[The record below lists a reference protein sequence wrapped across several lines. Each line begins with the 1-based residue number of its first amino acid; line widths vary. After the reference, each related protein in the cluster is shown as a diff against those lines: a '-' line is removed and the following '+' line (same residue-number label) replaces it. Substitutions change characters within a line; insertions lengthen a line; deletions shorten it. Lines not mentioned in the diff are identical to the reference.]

1 VRAISDLQRRIAR
14 WRDGSPHG
22 HFRQP
27 LWRPLHDIEPGEIA
41 LSRLF
46 EGDPKASTCSSKK
59 WRKVAVVGVEP
70 AAWSEMVK
78 AHPDSVP
85 ALIFRV
91 EEDPL
96 RIGYLRSHGDL
107 GRLGVFRN
115 VSKEEALEY
124 AEYAEYVG
132 HGLSLGRFATQ
143 FTIALAT
150 KDQLITPPQELLIS
164 QGPIDIS
171 AIGRS
176 GTNYEHMYFSS

>member
-1 VRAISDLQRRIAR
+1 MRAFLNMQRRIAR
-14 WRDGSPHG
+14 WRDGSPHA

-27 LWRPLHDIEPGEIA
+27 LWRSLSDIHPDKIA
-41 LSRLF
+41 LSSLF
-46 EGDPKASTCSSKK
+46 EGDPEASTCSSKK
-59 WRKVAVVGVEP
+59 WRKVGIVGVEP
-70 AAWSEMVK
+70 AAWSKLVK

-96 RIGYLRSHGDL
+96 RIGYLASHKDL
-107 GRLGVFRN
+107 GRFGVFKN
-115 VSKEEALEY
+115 VRKEDGPEY
-124 AEYAEYVG
+124 ARYSEYVG

-143 FTIALAT
+143 FTIALAA
-150 KDQLITPPQELLIS
+150 KEQLITPPQECLIS

-171 AIGRS
+171 TIGQS